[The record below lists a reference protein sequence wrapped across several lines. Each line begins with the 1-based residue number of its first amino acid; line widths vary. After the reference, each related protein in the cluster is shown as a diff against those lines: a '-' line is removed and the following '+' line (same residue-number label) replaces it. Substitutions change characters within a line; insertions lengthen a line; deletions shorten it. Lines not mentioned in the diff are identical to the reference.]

1 MVFPIEKMC
10 ETLKVSNSGY
20 YSWLRRPVSN
30 RAIENQHLIKEIKD
44 IYMNSRGTY
53 GSPRIKEELIRRN
66 YNISRPRVARLMRK
80 ENIRSV
86 VKKKYVVTTDSKH
99 KYPVAPNVLKRNF
112 TVEAPR
118 KVWVSDITYISTQ
131 QGWVYLTV
139 VIDLFDR
146 KVVGWA
152 LSETMKVSDTTV
164 PALQMAVKNRGV
176 NSSLIFH
183 SDRGVQYACNEFKA
197 ILKHY
202 NIIQSTP
209 SESLGL
215 EKEIVGTMQSLKA
228 SLKH

>member
-1 MVFPIEKMC
+1 
-10 ETLKVSNSGY
+10 L
-20 YSWLRRPVSN
+20 L
-30 RAIENQHLIKEIKD
+30 KEIKD
-44 IYMNSRGTY
+44 IYMNSRGPY

-215 EKEIVGTMQSLKA
+215 EKEIVGTMQ
-228 SLKH
+228 